1 MCLIAWFDNM
11 AHVEVHVFVRFLTW
25 MFLMHVKKIMFL
37 VRHCL
42 SSSKKWRQFAQI
54 WVGKAGSRGSKADLT
69 QWAASVG
76 YDRVR
81 SEDHNFDGGGSIEL
95 LLALLLFHVLLQG
108 IIDFAMLFVGFCV
121 HDN

>member
-1 MCLIAWFDNM
+1 MDVFDACQKNHVSCVPLFKLFKKM
-11 AHVEVHVFVRFLTW
+11 AAQL
-25 MFLMHVKKIMFL
+25 
-37 VRHCL
+37 
-42 SSSKKWRQFAQI
+42 AQI

-69 QWAASVG
+69 QWMMASAA